1 MYGKEDKGM
10 SRIGKEPIVLPAGV
24 TVDVSA
30 ENYVTVTGPKG
41 KLEQQVTGNISI
53 TRSEHEGKQ
62 VILLVANDSQ
72 TDTNAKHGLYRAL
85 LANMVT
91 GVSQGF
97 TKSVSINGVG
107 YKVAVQGNKIVLNI
121 GFSHPVNVEIPQG
134 LTVTCPSATEMV
146 IAGISKEQVGQFAA
160 DIKAIK
166 KVEPYHGYGIYYTNE
181 HVRRKEIKKTSSG
194 KK

>member
-1 MYGKEDKGM
+1 
-10 SRIGKEPIVLPAGV
+10 
-24 TVDVSA
+24 
-30 ENYVTVTGPKG
+30 
-41 KLEQQVTGNISI
+41 
-53 TRSEHEGKQ
+53 
-62 VILLVANDSQ
+62 
-72 TDTNAKHGLYRAL
+72 
-85 LANMVT
+85 MVT
-91 GVSQGF
+91 GVSAGF
-97 TKSVSINGVG
+97 TKSVSISGVG

-146 IAGISKEQVGQFAA
+146 IAGISKEKVGQFAA

>member
-1 MYGKEDKGM
+1 
-10 SRIGKEPIVLPAGV
+10 
-24 TVDVSA
+24 
-30 ENYVTVTGPKG
+30 
-41 KLEQQVTGNISI
+41 
-53 TRSEHEGKQ
+53 
-62 VILLVANDSQ
+62 
-72 TDTNAKHGLYRAL
+72 
-85 LANMVT
+85 MVT
-91 GVSQGF
+91 GVSTGF

-107 YKVAVQGNKIVLNI
+107 YKTSVQGNKIVMNI
-121 GFSHPVNVEIPQG
+121 GFSHPVNMEIPKG

-160 DIKAIK
+160 DIKAVK